1 MDNITVEFD
10 LSNWTKSKEIV
21 PILID
26 NFGFKNKVSADS
38 AWRATVR
45 YNNALYVEGKAE
57 HYIVHGQKGFKWAEN
72 LDEIASSIRDLE
84 KRAISMLVAVNKT
97 RKALEVTGQGELTN
111 NLASLRK
118 EAGISGK
125 SMVDMVKKSH
135 PNIRMDQP
143 TLSRIET
150 GASMPTS
157 EQMIALSEAL
167 GKKTYEVFGAQA
179 LLV

>member
-1 MDNITVEFD
+1 MSNLTEIFD
-10 LSNWTKSKEIV
+10 LSTWTKSEKIV
-21 PILID
+21 PVLLGSY
-26 NFGFKNKVSADS
+26 GFKNKTSADS
-38 AWRATVR
+38 AWRKAVR
-45 YNNALYVEGKAE
+45 DNNNLYVEGLAE
-57 HYIVHGQKGFKWAEN
+57 HYIVHSHSGFKWADSI
-72 LDEIASSIRDLE
+72 DEIAMSVRDLE
-84 KRAISMLVAVNKT
+84 KRAISMLVTVNKT

-111 NLASLRK
+111 NLASMRK

-125 SMVDMVKKSH
+125 SMVEIVKKSY